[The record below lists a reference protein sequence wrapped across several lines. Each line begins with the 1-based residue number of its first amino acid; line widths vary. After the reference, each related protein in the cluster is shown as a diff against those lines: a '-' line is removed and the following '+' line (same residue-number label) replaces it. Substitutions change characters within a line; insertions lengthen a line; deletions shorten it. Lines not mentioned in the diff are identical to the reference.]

1 MRVVSTCAAAGALFA
16 VLLSS
21 PAARAQND
29 EPPAPAEPPAAEPAS
44 EPAAAAPSELLV
56 PTPPEW
62 RLRYDEARAK
72 LLTGEFTEA
81 AARFSDLER
90 TAANR
95 VDRAIAHEQAT
106 LAAEWA
112 QKNLAFVNR
121 HDLGESTASAK
132 ALDRRTTDELV
143 SLYTNGVFYGIGSG
157 IWLGVLTE
165 PKSAAAGIL
174 PAIALT
180 GASVGTIIALDSG
193 RGFRYGVPQSIV
205 SGLYIGLEE
214 GIAWTV
220 WHNNRKGETDLTGK
234 EQATIIWGLS
244 TVGAVTGGI
253 LGQTLGTTPGRSS
266 WVGSTALWTGTLL
279 GFTTGALVKPDDPP
293 PAVFA
298 AAGVGLTLGTG
309 LGLATASAVSPS
321 IARVRFIDLG
331 GLGGGLLSAGLY
343 VALAN
348 DKADGRAASGITAL
362 GGLGGL
368 AAAWALTSSM
378 PDDRL
383 RTEDPKDEEKS
394 PIARLRPMLMP
405 SEGGGMMGVGGL
417 LQ

>member
-1 MRVVSTCAAAGALFA
+1 MRLVPACAALCASLF
-16 VLLSS
+16 L
-21 PAARAQND
+21 PAAAYAQND
-29 EPPAPAEPPAAEPAS
+29 EPPPPAEQPAEPPAAQPAEPAT
-44 EPAAAAPSELLV
+44 ASELLV
-56 PTPPEW
+56 PTSPEW
-62 RLRYDEARAK
+62 RLQYDEARAK

-81 AARFSDLER
+81 AARFAELER
-90 TAANR
+90 TAQNR
-95 VDRAIAHEQAT
+95 VDRAIAHEQHT

-121 HDLGESTASAK
+121 QQLGESTASAK

-157 IWLGVLTE
+157 IWLAALTE

-174 PAIALT
+174 PTIALT
-180 GASVGTIIALDSG
+180 GASVGTVVALDSG

-244 TVGAVTGGI
+244 TVGAISGGI

-298 AAGVGLTLGTG
+298 AAGVGLTIGTG
-309 LGLATASAVSPS
+309 IGLGTASAVSPS

-331 GLGGGLLSAGLY
+331 GLAGGLLSAGLY

-362 GGLGGL
+362 GGFGGL
-368 AAAWALTSSM
+368 AAAWAITSSM

-383 RTEDPKDEEKS
+383 RTEEPKEEEKGA
-394 PIARLRPMLMP
+394 IARLRPMLMP
-405 SEGGGMMGVGGL
+405 SEGGGMMGIGGL